1 MIVIRQYIIV
11 LISCVAFLPS
21 SSATTVPLP
30 SWQGLIDR
38 ADIVGIFE
46 CTGAGISSSRFR
58 ILELWRGETPAGQIT
73 IHCTALV
80 GERYVGALQKDYPQK
95 IEMPSRMP
103 GLGDPVGKNWL
114 IEPDAEFSFYVCW
127 GWVITPDEYSESLR
141 YAFPGF
147 AGSLDDLRA
156 ATRALPPPKPRQAR
170 PSEKPAPIPESK
182 LEEFREALRKIRS
195 VKDEQSFAE
204 WSNAVTTLAMFDPVF
219 AAKSMARIEWEEFK
233 FRYPAELAGFVS
245 PLIWHG
251 PIGERRE
258 TARILSGAREPM
270 VRLVSAPYLVH
281 SGNSKGRM
289 ILEKLADSSDGLA
302 EWANFLLASY
312 GETARME
319 RAIDALGSIGIRRG
333 TDAPPSLN
341 YRDCLEVVLSNSAA
355 ASHMP
360 QPGRPASVDRYA
372 VNFPLKLL
380 PHLKAWWERHK
391 EKIHVLT
398 VGTFPS
404 E

>member
-1 MIVIRQYIIV
+1 M
-11 LISCVAFLPS
+11 
-21 SSATTVPLP
+21 
-30 SWQGLIDR
+30 IDR

-58 ILELWRGETPAGQIT
+58 VLELWRGETPAGQIT
-73 IHCTALV
+73 VHCTALV

-127 GWVITPDEYSESLR
+127 GWVITPDEYTESLR
-141 YAFPGF
+141 YAFPDF

-170 PSEKPAPIPESK
+170 PSEKPTPIPESK
-182 LEEFREALRKIRS
+182 LEEVRTALKSIRN
-195 VKDEQSFAE
+195 VKDEQNFRD
-204 WSNAVTTLAMFDPVF
+204 WSNAIVTLAIFDPAF
-219 AAKSMARIEWEEFK
+219 AAKRMAKIELAEFE

-245 PLIWHG
+245 PLIWYA
-251 PIGERRE
+251 PTDERIG
-258 TARILSGAREPM
+258 TARVLSSACEPM

-281 SGNSKGRM
+281 SGNPKGRKV
-289 ILEKLADSSDGLA
+289 LEKLAGRSDGLA

-355 ASHMP
+355 ASHIP